1 MDTRRTNGHRSTEA
15 CYRSKLSIAGRTYN
29 GQQHWRGVI
38 ELNVERLHLILRA
51 ALDSVTASGLIP
63 EIGALAT
70 SLQNQVNDPATSIY
84 QQQVGTQLVKLRDVL
99 SAMETNN
106 FPPGWKQVL
115 TEHELWYF
123 IGNDLLRV

>member
-1 MDTRRTNGHRSTEA
+1 
-15 CYRSKLSIAGRTYN
+15 
-29 GQQHWRGVI
+29 
-38 ELNVERLHLILRA
+38 
-51 ALDSVTASGLIP
+51 LDSVTASGLIP

-123 IGNDLLRV
+123 IGNDLLRVLDEIFARNAITPSLALKEILDIQTVLTGT